1 MKAKEEQN
9 ALREE
14 VEALNRKLH
23 ELTEEELEKV
33 TGGHVNSPGETCQG
47 CNTAILVYGGYDESN
62 GLHYSYCPNPNC
74 KCNLGHYIYNPGR
87 LYYLD

>member
-1 MKAKEEQN
+1 MKSKEELN
-9 ALREE
+9 ALKEE
-14 VEALNRKLH
+14 AKIVNAKFAL
-23 ELTEEELEKV
+23 TDEELEKV
-33 TGGHVNSPGETCQG
+33 TGGHINSPGRTCQG